1 MISII
6 LFRKY
11 DNYTKTRRELIS
23 YSIKNLSINLK
34 KKKIESE
41 IIICDSS
48 RCPNTYMN

>member
-6 LFRKY
+6 LFGKY

-34 KKKIESE
+34 KKKLSLKLLFVTLAVVLIHL
-41 IIICDSS
+41 
-48 RCPNTYMN
+48 